1 MVALPF
7 RKISFVTSSTS
18 PNLLT
23 ELHRGAIIRVKFG
36 EVMRKLYSQNF
47 TLSIGLD
54 EVFKGR

>member
-7 RKISFVTSSTS
+7 RKFSFVTSSTS
-18 PNLLT
+18 SNPLT
-23 ELHRGAIIRVKFG
+23 KLHRNAIIRVKFG

-54 EVFKGR
+54 EVLRGR